1 MSDVQVRD
9 LVVEFVHDGYA
20 VRPLDGMSFDA
31 RGGELAVLLGPSGC
45 GKTTLLSCLGGI
57 LTPKSGSI
65 HLGDIDITGLGPRK
79 LEAYRRDHVGFVFQ
93 AFNLIPSLSAREN
106 IALPMVLT
114 GRDRRAAFERADE
127 LLEIVGLSDRANHRP
142 AKLSGGQQQR
152 VAVARGLGNDPP
164 LLIADEPTANLDHIQ
179 AEAIIRLLQELRAQG
194 RTIVVSTHDA
204 RLVPIADQLIQML
217 PGNAEVE
224 QPTHQVTLAAGE
236 SVFEQGD
243 RSDLVYVID
252 SGEVDII
259 RVKVDGSEDFL
270 NRIGAGQ
277 YFGELGPFLGFPR
290 SASARAHGDVVLTA
304 YNPRVFRSQVLHQH

>member
-1 MSDVQVRD
+1 VSDLEVRD

-31 RGGELAVLLGPSGC
+31 RAGELAVLLGPSGC

-57 LTPKSGSI
+57 LTPTSGSI
-65 HLGDIDITGLGPRK
+65 RLGDIDITGLGPGK

-114 GRDRRAAFERADE
+114 GRDRRTSFERADE
-127 LLEIVGLSDRANHRP
+127 LLEVVGLSERANHRP
-142 AKLSGGQQQR
+142 SKLSGGQQQR

-164 LLIADEPTANLDHIQ
+164 LLLADEPTANLDHIQ

-204 RLVPIADQLIQML
+204 RLVPIADQLIQMV
-217 PGNAEVE
+217 PGTAEAE

-243 RSDLVYVID
+243 RSDLVYVVD
-252 SGEVDII
+252 SGDVDIV
-259 RVKVDGSEDFL
+259 RVMADGSEEFL
-270 NRIGAGQ
+270 SRVGAGQ

-304 YNPRVFRSQVLHQH
+304 YSARVFRDKVLHQH

>member
-1 MSDVQVRD
+1 VSDVQVRD

-20 VRPLDGMSFDA
+20 VRPLDGVSFDA
-31 RGGELAVLLGPSGC
+31 RRGELAVLLGPSGC

-57 LTPKSGSI
+57 LTPTSGSI
-65 HLGDIDITGLGPRK
+65 RLGDIDITGLGPRK

-114 GRDRRAAFERADE
+114 GRDRRASFERADE
-127 LLEIVGLSDRANHRP
+127 LLEIVGLTDRANYRP
-142 AKLSGGQQQR
+142 SKLSGGQQQR
-152 VAVARGLGNDPP
+152 VAVARGLGNDPQ

-204 RLVPIADQLIQML
+204 RLVPIADQIIQMV
-217 PGNAEVE
+217 PGSAEAE
-224 QPTHQVTLAAGE
+224 QPTHQVTLTAGA

-259 RVKVDGSEDFL
+259 RVKVDGSEDL
-270 NRIGAGQ
+270 LTRIGAGQ

-290 SASARAHGDVVLTA
+290 SASARAHSDVVLTA
-304 YNPRVFRSQVLHQH
+304 YSPRVFRSEILHQH